1 MKRFIIR
8 TFCIVLPFVVI
19 IATYIIGDPLR
30 VIWDYDDYINKPA
43 KNVAYN
49 SYKLMMRYYD
59 SIPFNSFIVGSSRS
73 NCWSWKE
80 LEKHLGSNACAFHL
94 NSSGDGV
101 YNALERLTFVYKNVE
116 QVDNILLI
124 IDENWL
130 SKDYPLTDIQFR
142 TPWQM
147 REKKDFLNFQRDA
160 ARYFFSIKGFKQHYR
175 LGEKYRFTLPNFRD
189 ERNEPHNIGQEW
201 AVECDPEYYYANIAA
216 ARDSYYLF
224 YPRDSVEQ
232 IGEPVISEKGIE
244 LLSQIHE
251 LFVNGNTNYKI
262 VVSPLYDQ
270 IKLNPTD
277 KSILDSIFGAE
288 NVYDYSGINKYTQDS
303 LNYYESSHYRPRVA
317 SQIMNEIYGTAE
329 D

>member
-1 MKRFIIR
+1 ML
-8 TFCIVLPFVVI
+8 LPF
-19 IATYIIGDPLR
+19 IAILMAYIIFDPLR
-30 VIWDYDDYINKPA
+30 VIWDYDDYIDKPSG
-43 KNVAYN
+43 NVAYN
-49 SYKLMMRYYD
+49 SYKMMMRHD

-73 NCWSWKE
+73 ANWPWRE
-80 LEKHLGSNACAFHL
+80 WEKHLDSSACSFHIE
-94 NSSGDGV
+94 SSGDGI
-101 YNALERLTFVYKNVE
+101 YNALERLTFVYQNVTN
-116 QVDNILLI
+116 VDNILLI
-124 IDENWL
+124 LDHDWL
-130 SKDYPLTDIQFR
+130 SKDYPLTGIQFR

-147 REKKDFLNFQRDA
+147 RKSKDYIGFQKDA
-160 ARYFFSIKGFKQHYR
+160 ADFFFSEKGFKTHYK
-175 LGEKYRFTLPNFRD
+175 LGPQYKYSLPNYKD
-189 ERNEPHNIGQEW
+189 ERFEPHRIGAEW
-201 AVECDPEYYYANIAA
+201 AIECDPEYYYAHIAA
-216 ARDSYYLF
+216 ATNSHYIF

-232 IGEPVISEKGIE
+232 VGEPVISEKGIE

-317 SQIMNEIYGTAE
+317 TQIMNEIYGIAE
-329 D
+329 NESGQ

>member
-1 MKRFIIR
+1 
-8 TFCIVLPFVVI
+8 
-19 IATYIIGDPLR
+19 
-30 VIWDYDDYINKPA
+30 
-43 KNVAYN
+43 
-49 SYKLMMRYYD
+49 MMRYYD

-73 NCWSWKE
+73 AHWPWRE
-80 LEKHLGSNACAFHL
+80 WEKHLDSTAYSFHL
-94 NSSGDGV
+94 ESSGDGV
-101 YNALERLTFVYKNVE
+101 YNALERLTFVYHNVTN
-116 QVDNILLI
+116 VDNILLI
-124 IDENWL
+124 IDHNWL
-130 SKDYPLTDIQFR
+130 SKDYPLTDIQYR

-147 REKKDFLNFQRDA
+147 RNRKDYIGFQKDA
-160 ARYFFSIKGFKQHYR
+160 MRFYFSEKGFKAHYR
-175 LGEKYRFTLPNFRD
+175 LGPQYKYSLPSYRDDRF
-189 ERNEPHNIGQEW
+189 ESHSVGK
-201 AVECDPEYYYANIAA
+201 ECIIENDPEYYYTILSHIIYKAPC
-216 ARDSYYLF
+216 

-232 IGEPVISEKGIE
+232 IGEPVISEKGVE

-270 IKLNPTD
+270 IKLNPAD

-317 SQIMNEIYGTAE
+317 TQIMNEIYGTAK